1 MKKNF
6 VISGTGCALVDYL
19 YQPVD
24 FDSNDFELY
33 LSQSPGDGGL
43 SPGKLVF
50 TEELE
55 KFAGQPYSLIRDRI
69 TKGKPPVGVNTGGPS
84 IVSLIHAAQMLHN
97 KPAQVYFSG
106 ARGNDA
112 AAKVIE
118 EKIQKTPLKT
128 ANYKISEKF
137 TPFTDVLAD
146 PGFDQGHGERAFINN
161 IGAAWDF
168 YPEDLPDSFFESDM
182 VVFGGTALVP
192 NIHQNIDSLLQ
203 KAKSKGIIT
212 VVNTVYDFINEKND
226 PTKPWPMGQKANA
239 YPRIDLL
246 ITDREEALRHS
257 GCTTAQEALR
267 WFAGQGAGAA
277 IITQGPEE
285 VLFYANS
292 DLFEKQTFTALPVSA
307 RAKREVKQQAEKPVG
322 DTTGC
327 GDNFT
332 GGVIASLA
340 DQIITD
346 PSCGKF
352 NLKEAVALGIA
363 SGGFACFFHGGT
375 LLEDYPGQK
384 AEKLDAYH
392 KDYLQQVSR

>member
-6 VISGTGCALVDYL
+6 IIAGTGCALVDYL

-24 FDSNDFELY
+24 FESKEFEQY

-55 KFAGQPYSLIRDRI
+55 QFARQPYSQIRDQI
-69 TKGKPPVGVNTGGPS
+69 TGANPPVGINTGGPS
-84 IVSLIHAAQMLHN
+84 IVSLIHVAQLLHD
-97 KPAQVYFSG
+97 KPAEVYFSG

-112 AAKVIE
+112 AARVIQ
-118 EKIQKTPLKT
+118 EKIEKTPLKT
-128 ANYKISEKF
+128 GNYKTSDKF
-137 TPFTDVLAD
+137 TPFTDVLGD
-146 PGFDQGHGERAFINN
+146 PGYDHGHGERAFINN

-168 YPEDLPDSFFESDM
+168 YPEDLPDTFFESDM

-192 NIHQNIDSLLQ
+192 HIHQNIDALLQ
-203 KAKSKGIIT
+203 KAKGKGIIT
-212 VVNTVYDFINEKND
+212 VVNTVFDFISEKNN
-226 PTKPWPMGQKANA
+226 PSQPWPLGQKENA
-239 YPRIDLL
+239 YPFIDLL

-257 GCTTAQEALR
+257 GRSTAQEALE
-267 WFAGQGAGAA
+267 WFAQQGAGAA
-277 IITQGPEE
+277 IITQGPED

-292 DLFEKQTFTALPVSA
+292 DLFEPQPYAALPVSA
-307 RAKREVKQQAEKPVG
+307 RAKMEVKQQVDNPRG

-340 DQIITD
+340 EQIISD

-352 NLKEAVALGIA
+352 SLKRAVALGVA

-375 LLEDYPGQK
+375 LLEVYPGQK
-384 AEKLDAYH
+384 SEKLAAYH
-392 KDYLQQVSR
+392 MDYIKQEGI